1 MKQRLVVVG
10 NGMAGLRF
18 LEELAALE
26 HPYQVTVLGAE
37 PDPAYN
43 RIQLSHVLAGES
55 EESLLLRPRAWYE
68 EQGFELRTGVRV
80 TGFNPIA
87 RLVHVGEG
95 IMHYDKLVLAT
106 GSLPILLPLP
116 GADKPGVI
124 AFRDKA
130 DCAQMREAAQRYQQA
145 VVIGGGLLGLEAA
158 RGLLNLGMR
167 ATVVHLMPGLMER
180 QLDAA
185 AGAMLREDL
194 EAQGMAFELQA
205 DSAEVLGTD
214 RVQGLKL
221 KDGRVLPADL
231 LVMAVGIKPN
241 TQLAAAAGLAVKRGI
256 VVDDQL
262 RSSDPAVFAVGE
274 CAEHRG
280 VAYGLVAPLYEQA
293 KVLAQALVGEADAY
307 QGSVVHTK
315 LKVAGLDVFSAGD
328 LAEQPGDQVL
338 VLKDDFNRSYKKAV
352 LRNGRLAG
360 AILYGDTG
368 PSGLLLAKL
377 KESACSREDLKA
389 LLAPAPGSPPLAAV
403 TELPDSHVVCNCN
416 GVSKGDILKAVREK
430 RCQSVGAVTACT
442 KAGGSCGGCK
452 ADIGALLGAAWGMG
466 AVKADKSVVCGCTD
480 LDRDE
485 LVGAIK
491 AKGLRHGKEV
501 RAVLGFRNLDGCSKC
516 RPAINYYLNMLWPV
530 EHEDETESRF
540 VNERLHANIQKDGT
554 FSVIPRIYGGVTTP
568 AELKRIA
575 EVAERFAIPT
585 VKITGGQRIDLLGVQ
600 KKDLPAVWEAL
611 DMPSGYAYAKALRTV
626 KTCVGS
632 EWCRFGV
639 GDSTTLGI
647 DLEKKLERL
656 NTPAK
661 VKLAVSGCP
670 RNCAECGVKDVGVV
684 AVEGGYWDVF
694 VGGNGGVKI
703 REAELLCRCAS
714 PAEVIRVTLAFLQHY
729 REDAKWNERTAVWLE
744 RKGLDAVKAVVLD
757 PARAP
762 GLVQRIEQALAVMED
777 PWLKARRDPSL
788 WTDPQGMERGVP
800 A

>member
-55 EESLLLRPRAWYE
+55 EDSLMLQPRSWYE
-68 EQGFELRTGVRV
+68 EQGFELRTSARV
-80 TGFNPIA
+80 SAINPIA
-87 RLVHVGEG
+87 RQVRVGDD
-95 IMHYDKLVLAT
+95 ILLYDKLVLAT

-124 AFRDKA
+124 AFRDKS
-130 DCAQMREAAQRYQQA
+130 DCAQMRDAAARYQQA
-145 VVIGGGLLGLEAA
+145 VVIGGGLQGLEAA
-158 RGLLNLGMR
+158 RGLLNLGMK
-167 ATVVHLMPGLMER
+167 ATVVHLMPSLMER

-194 EAQGMAFELQA
+194 EAQGMAFELKA
-205 DSAEVLGTD
+205 DSAEVLGMD

-231 LVMAVGIKPN
+231 LVMAVGIRPN
-241 TQLAAAAGLAVKRGI
+241 AQLASAAGLAVKRGI

-293 KVLAQALVGEADAY
+293 KVLAQALMGEADAY

-377 KESACSREDLKA
+377 KEAACTREDLKA
-389 LLAPAPGSPPLAAV
+389 LLAPAPGSLPLAAV

-416 GVSKGDILKAVREK
+416 GVSKGDILKAVRDK

-452 ADIGALLGAAWGMG
+452 
-466 AVKADKSVVCGCTD
+466 S
-480 LDRDE
+480 
-485 LVGAIK
+485 
-491 AKGLRHGKEV
+491 
-501 RAVLGFRNLDGCSKC
+501 
-516 RPAINYYLNMLWPV
+516 
-530 EHEDETESRF
+530 
-540 VNERLHANIQKDGT
+540 
-554 FSVIPRIYGGVTTP
+554 
-568 AELKRIA
+568 
-575 EVAERFAIPT
+575 
-585 VKITGGQRIDLLGVQ
+585 
-600 KKDLPAVWEAL
+600 
-611 DMPSGYAYAKALRTV
+611 
-626 KTCVGS
+626 
-632 EWCRFGV
+632 
-639 GDSTTLGI
+639 
-647 DLEKKLERL
+647 
-656 NTPAK
+656 
-661 VKLAVSGCP
+661 
-670 RNCAECGVKDVGVV
+670 
-684 AVEGGYWDVF
+684 
-694 VGGNGGVKI
+694 
-703 REAELLCRCAS
+703 
-714 PAEVIRVTLAFLQHY
+714 
-729 REDAKWNERTAVWLE
+729 
-744 RKGLDAVKAVVLD
+744 
-757 PARAP
+757 
-762 GLVQRIEQALAVMED
+762 
-777 PWLKARRDPSL
+777 
-788 WTDPQGMERGVP
+788 
-800 A
+800 